1 MALIDTRE
9 LIKTYGVG
17 EQVVNALNGVSI
29 KIDDG
34 EFVAIVGASGS
45 GKSTFMNMIGCL
57 DLPTSGT
64 YHLAGE
70 NVAELTADEL
80 ADLRNRRIGFV
91 FQQFNLL
98 ARTSALEN
106 VAMPL
111 LYTRELEVSKDTQ
124 ASAQAPTQTKSVKTK
139 KRYATKEE
147 RLAHAKMRLEQV
159 GLGERLYNTPAQLS
173 GGQQQRVAIA
183 RALVN
188 DPDLILADEPTGAL
202 DSKTSAEVMALLT
215 ELNHQG
221 MTVIVVTH
229 EADVAAYARRTITFK
244 DGQVISDQIN
254 PPLNGHSAKEPMH
267 SVAHSVAQSGAKSEA
282 QPGAQHD

>member
-1 MALIDTRE
+1 MALIETRH
-9 LIKTYGVG
+9 LVKTYGVG
-17 EQVVNALNGVSI
+17 EQTVHALDDVSI
-29 KIDDG
+29 DIEKG

-64 YHLAGE
+64 YHLGGE
-70 NVAELTADEL
+70 NVATMDSDAL

-106 VAMPL
+106 VALPL
-111 LYTRELEVSKDTQ
+111 LYARQGPL
-124 ASAQAPTQTKSVKTK
+124 AGL
-139 KRYATKEE
+139 TKEE
-147 RLAHAKMRLEQV
+147 RYQHAKERLEQV
-159 GLGERLYNTPAQLS
+159 GLGARLFNTPAQLS

-202 DSKTSAEVMALLT
+202 DSKTSAEVMELLMQ
-215 ELNHQG
+215 LNKQG

-229 EADVAAYARRTITFK
+229 EPDVAAYASRTITFK
-244 DGQVISDQIN
+244 DGK
-254 PPLNGHSAKEPMH
+254 LL
-267 SVAHSVAQSGAKSEA
+267 SGGVLK
-282 QPGAQHD
+282 

>member
-1 MALIDTRE
+1 MALIETRH
-9 LIKTYGVG
+9 LVKTYGVG
-17 EQVVNALNGVSI
+17 EHIVHALDDVSI
-29 KIDDG
+29 DIEKG

-57 DLPTSGT
+57 DLPSSGT
-64 YHLAGE
+64 YHLGGE
-70 NVAELTADEL
+70 DVATMNSDAL

-106 VAMPL
+106 VALPL
-111 LYTRELEVSKDTQ
+111 LYARQGPL
-124 ASAQAPTQTKSVKTK
+124 AGL
-139 KRYATKEE
+139 TKEE
-147 RLAHAKMRLEQV
+147 RYQHAKERLEQV
-159 GLGERLYNTPAQLS
+159 GLGARLFNTPAQLS

-202 DSKTSAEVMALLT
+202 DSKTSAEVMELLT
-215 ELNHQG
+215 QLNKQG

-229 EADVAAYARRTITFK
+229 EPDVAAYASRTITFK
-244 DGQVISDQIN
+244 DGK
-254 PPLNGHSAKEPMH
+254 LL
-267 SVAHSVAQSGAKSEA
+267 SG
-282 QPGAQHD
+282 GALK

>member
-1 MALIDTRE
+1 MALIETRH
-9 LIKTYGVG
+9 LVKTYGVG
-17 EQVVNALNGVSI
+17 EQTVHALDDVSI
-29 KIDDG
+29 DIEKG

-64 YHLAGE
+64 YHLGGE
-70 NVAELTADEL
+70 DVATMNSDAL

-106 VAMPL
+106 VALPL
-111 LYTRELEVSKDTQ
+111 LYARQGPL
-124 ASAQAPTQTKSVKTK
+124 AGL
-139 KRYATKEE
+139 TKEE
-147 RLAHAKMRLEQV
+147 RYQHAKERLEQV
-159 GLGERLYNTPAQLS
+159 GLGARLFNTPAQLS

-202 DSKTSAEVMALLT
+202 DSKTSAEVMELLT
-215 ELNHQG
+215 QLNKQG

-229 EADVAAYARRTITFK
+229 EPDVAAYASRTITFK
-244 DGQVISDQIN
+244 DGK
-254 PPLNGHSAKEPMH
+254 LL
-267 SVAHSVAQSGAKSEA
+267 SG
-282 QPGAQHD
+282 GALK

>member
-1 MALIDTRE
+1 MALIETRH
-9 LIKTYGVG
+9 LVKTYGVG
-17 EQVVNALNGVSI
+17 EQTVHALDDVSI
-29 KIDDG
+29 DIEKG

-64 YHLAGE
+64 YHLGGE
-70 NVAELTADEL
+70 NVATMDSDAL

-106 VAMPL
+106 VALPL
-111 LYTRELEVSKDTQ
+111 LYARQGPL
-124 ASAQAPTQTKSVKTK
+124 AGL
-139 KRYATKEE
+139 TKEQ
-147 RLAHAKMRLEQV
+147 RYQHAKERLEQV
-159 GLGERLYNTPAQLS
+159 GLGARLFNPPAQLS

-202 DSKTSAEVMALLT
+202 DSKTSAEVMELLT
-215 ELNHQG
+215 QLNKQG

-229 EADVAAYARRTITFK
+229 EPDVAAYASRTITFK
-244 DGQVISDQIN
+244 DGK
-254 PPLNGHSAKEPMH
+254 LL
-267 SVAHSVAQSGAKSEA
+267 SG
-282 QPGAQHD
+282 GALK

>member
-111 LYTRELEVSKDTQ
+111 LYTRELELAKDTQ
-124 ASAQAPTQTKSVKTK
+124 SSAQTKSLKTK
-139 KRYATKEE
+139 KRYTTKEE
-147 RLAHAKMRLEQV
+147 RLAHAIMRLEQV

-244 DGQVISDQIN
+244 DGKVISDQIN
-254 PPLNGHSAKEPMH
+254 PPLNGYSVKELTR
-267 SVAHSVAQSGAKSEA
+267 SGTQPEAKSEA

>member
-1 MALIDTRE
+1 MALIETRH
-9 LIKTYGVG
+9 LVKTYGVG
-17 EQVVNALNGVSI
+17 EHIVHALDDVSI
-29 KIDDG
+29 DIEKG

-64 YHLAGE
+64 YHLGGE
-70 NVAELTADEL
+70 DVATMDGDAL

-98 ARTSALEN
+98 ARTSAIEN
-106 VAMPL
+106 VALPL
-111 LYTRELEVSKDTQ
+111 LYARQGAL
-124 ASAQAPTQTKSVKTK
+124 AGL
-139 KRYATKEE
+139 TKEE
-147 RLAHAKMRLEQV
+147 RYEHAKQRLEQV
-159 GLGERLYNTPAQLS
+159 GLGARLLNTPAQLS

-202 DSKTSAEVMALLT
+202 DSKTSAEVMELLT
-215 ELNHQG
+215 QLNKQG

-229 EADVAAYARRTITFK
+229 EPDVAAYASRTITFK
-244 DGQVISDQIN
+244 DGK
-254 PPLNGHSAKEPMH
+254 LL
-267 SVAHSVAQSGAKSEA
+267 SG
-282 QPGAQHD
+282 GALK

>member
-1 MALIDTRE
+1 MALIETRH
-9 LIKTYGVG
+9 LVKTYGVG
-17 EQVVNALNGVSI
+17 EHIVHALDDVSI
-29 KIDDG
+29 DIEKG

-45 GKSTFMNMIGCL
+45 GKSTFMNMVGCL

-64 YHLAGE
+64 YHLGGE
-70 NVAELTADEL
+70 DVAMMDGDAL

-106 VAMPL
+106 VALPL
-111 LYTRELEVSKDTQ
+111 LYARQGPL
-124 ASAQAPTQTKSVKTK
+124 AGL
-139 KRYATKEE
+139 TKEE
-147 RLAHAKMRLEQV
+147 RYEHAKQRLEQV
-159 GLGERLYNTPAQLS
+159 GLGARLLNSPAQLS

-202 DSKTSAEVMALLT
+202 DSKTSAEVMELLT
-215 ELNHQG
+215 QLNRQG

-229 EADVAAYARRTITFK
+229 EPDVAAYASRTITFK
-244 DGQVISDQIN
+244 DGK
-254 PPLNGHSAKEPMH
+254 LL
-267 SVAHSVAQSGAKSEA
+267 SG
-282 QPGAQHD
+282 GALK

>member
-111 LYTRELEVSKDTQ
+111 LYTRELEVTKDAQ
-124 ASAQAPTQTKSVKTK
+124 ASAQTPTQTKSLKTK

-254 PPLNGHSAKEPMH
+254 PPLNGYSVKELTR
-267 SVAHSVAQSGAKSEA
+267 SGTQPEAKSEA

>member
-1 MALIDTRE
+1 MALIETRH
-9 LIKTYGVG
+9 LVKTYGVG
-17 EQVVNALNGVSI
+17 EHIVHALDDVSI
-29 KIDDG
+29 DIEKG

-64 YHLAGE
+64 YHLGGE
-70 NVAELTADEL
+70 DVATMDRDAL

-98 ARTSALEN
+98 ARTSAIEN
-106 VAMPL
+106 VALPL
-111 LYTRELEVSKDTQ
+111 LYARQGPL
-124 ASAQAPTQTKSVKTK
+124 AGL
-139 KRYATKEE
+139 TKEE
-147 RLAHAKMRLEQV
+147 RYEHAKQRLEQV
-159 GLGERLYNTPAQLS
+159 GLGARLLNTPAQLS

-202 DSKTSAEVMALLT
+202 DSKTSAEVMELLT
-215 ELNHQG
+215 QLNKQG

-229 EADVAAYARRTITFK
+229 EPDVAAYASRTITFK
-244 DGQVISDQIN
+244 DGK
-254 PPLNGHSAKEPMH
+254 LL
-267 SVAHSVAQSGAKSEA
+267 SG
-282 QPGAQHD
+282 GVL

>member
-1 MALIDTRE
+1 MALIETRH
-9 LIKTYGVG
+9 LVKTYGVG
-17 EQVVNALNGVSI
+17 EQIVHALDDVSI
-29 KIDDG
+29 DIEKG

-64 YHLAGE
+64 YHLGGE
-70 NVAELTADEL
+70 NVATMDSDAL

-106 VAMPL
+106 VALPL
-111 LYTRELEVSKDTQ
+111 LYARQGPL
-124 ASAQAPTQTKSVKTK
+124 AGL
-139 KRYATKEE
+139 TKEE
-147 RLAHAKMRLEQV
+147 RYQHAKERLEQV
-159 GLGERLYNTPAQLS
+159 GLGARLFNTPAQLS

-202 DSKTSAEVMALLT
+202 DSKTSAEVMELLT
-215 ELNHQG
+215 QLNKQG

-229 EADVAAYARRTITFK
+229 EPDVAAYASRTITFK
-244 DGQVISDQIN
+244 DGK
-254 PPLNGHSAKEPMH
+254 LL
-267 SVAHSVAQSGAKSEA
+267 SG
-282 QPGAQHD
+282 GALK